1 MASPIVRLL
10 LVMGMIPCN
19 DAVLERFHPHLGLCI
34 LTRKAMWKIDFVEDL
49 KVRNSISSHLFQ
61 KKKKKTLISLTV
73 THLFTYFLFYFFL
86 ILKPHLE

>member
-34 LTRKAMWKIDFVEDL
+34 LTRKAMWKIEFVEDL

-61 KKKKKTLISLTV
+61 KKKTLISLTV
-73 THLFTYFLFYFFL
+73 THLFTYFLFIFF
-86 ILKPHLE
+86 